1 MNSKQNISNYGRFK
15 GLTWFD
21 KMSQSKIFVG
31 GAGGIGS
38 WLSLFLVRTG
48 ANVYVL
54 DFDAVEDLNLAGQC
68 YGPEDI
74 GKSKVYALS
83 DVMTRLCGLKANTL
97 TPINSTVSEE
107 TTQWKAVIRMCDVV
121 CVGFDNL
128 KARRMVYEEWKKNG
142 REQSF
147 FVDGRLTAESGQ
159 IFTLWKT
166 SPEEDFKA
174 YEQTY
179 FADSERID
187 LPCSM
192 KATTHCGAL
201 IGSMMTAQ
209 ITNWFN
215 NQVEDAM
222 PRETGNFEFHL
233 QLMLLEQPTYN
244 LKPESNVVE
253 V

>member
-1 MNSKQNISNYGRFK
+1 
-15 GLTWFD
+15 
-21 KMSQSKIFVG
+21 MSQSRIFVG

-54 DFDAVEDLNLAGQC
+54 DFDTVEELNLAGQC
-68 YGPEDI
+68 YGVEDV
-74 GKSKVYALS
+74 GKAKVDALS
-83 DVMTRLCGLKANTL
+83 DVITRLCGLKANTL
-97 TPINSTVSEE
+97 TPMNSTISEE
-107 TTQWKAVIRMCDVV
+107 TSQWKSIVRSCDVV

-128 KARRMVYEEWKKNG
+128 KARRMVYEEWKANG
-142 REQSF
+142 KAQSF

-159 IFTLWKT
+159 VFTLWKT
-166 SPEEDFKA
+166 SPAEDFKA

-179 FADSERID
+179 FSDDERID

-192 KATTHCGAL
+192 KATTHCGAF

-215 NQVEDAM
+215 DQTPDAM

-233 QLMLLEQPTYN
+233 QLMLLEQPAYK
-244 LKPESNVVE
+244 LKPEPDVVE
-253 V
+253 L